1 MEAMFTAM
9 GREIAR
15 GKNLGRISL
24 KQIAP
29 TLAEVMGLPTDI
41 LGSVEKPLALR

>member
-1 MEAMFTAM
+1 MFLAV
-9 GREIAR
+9 GREIAP

-29 TLAEVMGLPTDI
+29 TLAQVMGLPANI
-41 LGSVEKPLALR
+41 LASGEEPLALR